1 MLAQYI
7 DGSNGNVPGKATER
21 EKFRASVNTR
31 PEPEF
36 SSQEVF
42 SLDRN
47 KPKVATQETESEAA
61 FKSILDPL
69 AQEWPLLNERNDKPI
84 NPEETVFTLDQMMK
98 FADFVSE
105 KAKHNVRAGMQVN
118 ANPDLLSQYNEN
130 QAEPQ
135 HKEREQVR
143 GVSQDQ
149 NHDLYHVDSRVVAQH
164 QFFDA
169 IRLPKTSLMKFNGIP
184 MQFWIFMNGFNSC
197 VHNSNVSSGDKLNR
211 LFEYCTGKAAKV
223 IQPCALMSPS
233 EGYKKAR

>member
-1 MLAQYI
+1 M
-7 DGSNGNVPGKATER
+7 
-21 EKFRASVNTR
+21 
-31 PEPEF
+31 
-36 SSQEVF
+36 F

-69 AQEWPLLNERNDKPI
+69 AQEWPLLNERNDKPV
-84 NPEETVFTLDQMMK
+84 NPEVTVFTLDQMMK
-98 FADFVSE
+98 FADFVS
-105 KAKHNVRAGMQVN
+105 GMQVN

-130 QAEPQ
+130 QTEPQ
-135 HKEREQVR
+135 HQEREQVR

-169 IRLPKTSLMKFNGIP
+169 IRLPKTSLMKFNGSP
-184 MQFWIFMNGFNSC
+184 MQFWIFKNGFNSC

-223 IQPCALMSPS
+223 LQPCALI
-233 EGYKKAR
+233 